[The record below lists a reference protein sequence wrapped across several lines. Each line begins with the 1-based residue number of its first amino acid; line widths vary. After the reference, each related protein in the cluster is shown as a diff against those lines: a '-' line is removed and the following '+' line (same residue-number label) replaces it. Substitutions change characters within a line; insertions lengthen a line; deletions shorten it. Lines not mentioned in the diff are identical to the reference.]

1 MCSEAI
7 VDLQTHVSSVKWS
20 PCDDDEDVADDDG
33 GQDEGEGRADGR
45 RVQEEVAAVRRGRTD
60 VGVNLHPQP
69 TALGGHLNWN
79 QRMILD
85 RMSTLTR
92 GLVSSNWRIPPCS

>member
-33 GQDEGEGRADGR
+33 GEDEGEGRADGR
-45 RVQEEVAAVRRGRTD
+45 RVQEGVDAVRGRTD
-60 VGVNLHPQP
+60 TVGVAAVVNLHPQP
-69 TALGGHLNWN
+69 TALGGHLN
-79 QRMILD
+79 
-85 RMSTLTR
+85 
-92 GLVSSNWRIPPCS
+92 